1 MMEKILL
8 WLDHTPAARAA
19 ATWTINL
26 AQRLSA
32 RVYALYV
39 LPPEGKPATPRT
51 RAQKTDTKKEEE
63 AWELLYEVEDEA
75 FAQDV
80 RISLL
85 FEPGEPLER
94 FREILASYNPD
105 LVVVGADGP
114 FSPVEIIK
122 QSPQPV
128 VFVKKIPA
136 LAGNSK
142 ED

>member
-1 MMEKILL
+1 MIEKILL
-8 WLDHTPAARAA
+8 WLNPTPAARAA

-39 LPPEGKPATPRT
+39 LPPEVKPTTPRT
-51 RAQKTDTKKEEE
+51 RVQKTDTEKEEE

-85 FEPGEPLER
+85 FEPGEPRER
-94 FREILASYNPD
+94 FGEILASYNPD
-105 LVVVGADGP
+105 LVVVSVDGP
-114 FSPVEIIK
+114 LPVAEIIK
-122 QSPQPV
+122 MSPQPV

-136 LAGNSK
+136 LAGNNK